1 MVTDRMSRREFVTR
15 VGAGSLV
22 LGGASLL
29 AAAVRFLAPS
39 VETAEPTR
47 ASGPL
52 PSGLTAG
59 QPAFLAANRTW
70 LLRDGGG
77 IYALAA
83 TCTHLGCTVRW
94 EAGRFQCPC
103 HGSEYDAAGARPARV
118 QPAGAGTVW
127 VGADAAGHLLV
138 DGARRWRPRIGWWRR
153 ESREGPDSPGI
164 RSRRAPSVRRQ
175 PRRHCASTARALTSA
190 PWEQPDGLSTSA

>member
-1 MVTDRMSRREFVTR
+1 MVTDGMSRREFVTR

-29 AAAVRFLAPS
+29 AAATRFLVPS

-59 QPAFLAANRTW
+59 QPVFLAANRTW

-77 IYALAA
+77 VYALAA

-94 EAGRFQCPC
+94 EGGRFHCPC
-103 HGSEYDAAGARPARV
+103 HGSEYDAAGGVLQGPATRAL
-118 QPAGAGTVW
+118 PTVW
-127 VGADAAGHLLV
+127 VGTDAAGHLLV
-138 DGARRWRPRIGWWRR
+138 DRGKPVEPTYRL
-153 ESREGPDSPGI
+153 
-164 RSRRAPSVRRQ
+164 VV
-175 PRRHCASTARALTSA
+175 
-190 PWEQPDGLSTSA
+190 